1 MFKYSTTIKFN
12 SIDRVVSFISLVED
26 QPIDVDIIDGNYIVD
41 GKSLMG
47 ILSINLSK
55 QLTLVIRAE
64 NEDYINKSGLIEKL
78 DEYKVQ

>member
-1 MFKYSTTIKFN
+1 MFKYSSTIKFN
-12 SIDRVVSFISLVED
+12 SMDRVVSFISLVED

-78 DEYKVQ
+78 DKYKV

>member
-1 MFKYSTTIKFN
+1 MFKYSSTIKFD
-12 SIDRVVSFISLVED
+12 SMDRVVSFISLVED

-55 QLTLVIRAE
+55 KLTLVIRAE

-78 DEYKVQ
+78 DKYKV

>member
-1 MFKYSTTIKFN
+1 MFKYSSTIKFN
-12 SIDRVVSFISLVED
+12 SMDRVVSFISLVED

-55 QLTLVIRAE
+55 KLTLVIRAE

-78 DEYKVQ
+78 DKYKV